1 MAEKLVYIGK
11 IVDLQPIPNADK
23 IVSATVVCGAGGKW
37 VGVVGKEQFTVGD
50 LCRVYLQDSLLPKT
64 EEFAFMEKQGYR
76 VRIQRFRGVP
86 SECLIMPL
94 IADEGTYQVGDD
106 ITELADV
113 TKYDKPLPASLQ
125 GVARGNFPS
134 FIPKT
139 DEPNFQ
145 TAEHLVQ
152 ALYGLPYYITTKCDG
167 SSATVYWHE
176 GHFGVCSRNLE
187 LEESDTNIIWQLAKQ
202 HDLPAKMAGTPIA
215 IQWETCGPGIQ
226 GNPMGLSKPELF
238 VFNAY
243 DTELHQYYGA
253 KALRAFCQVLELQ
266 MVPLIASDSSFPY
279 TTADELR
286 KLAEGQCANG
296 RQREGVVIRA
306 QQETRVNGDRLS
318 FKVINPLY
326 GD

>member
-11 IVDLQPIPNADK
+11 IIALQPIPNADK

-37 VGVVGKEQFTVGD
+37 VGVVGKEQFVVGD

-64 EEFAFMEKQGYR
+64 EEFSFMEKQNYR

-94 IADEGTYQVGDD
+94 VADSGTYVIGDD

-113 TKYDKPLPASLQ
+113 TKYNKPLPASLQ
-125 GVARGNFPS
+125 GIARGNFPS

-167 SSATVYWHE
+167 SSATVYHHDY
-176 GHFGVCSRNLE
+176 HFGVCSRNLE
-187 LEESDTNIIWQLAKQ
+187 LEESDDNIIWTLAKQ
-202 HDLPAKMAGTPIA
+202 YDLPRKLQAYDIA
-215 IQWETCGPGIQ
+215 IQWETCGPSIQ
-226 GNPMGLSKPELF
+226 GNPLGLTKPGLF
-238 VFNAY
+238 VFNV
-243 DTELHQYYGA
+243 YGIDIHSYFSYEMV
-253 KALRAFCQVLELQ
+253 KWWCNELELP
-266 MVPLIASDSSFPY
+266 MVPLVEVGASFPY

-286 KLAEGQCANG
+286 RLAEGLYPNG
-296 RQREGVVIRA
+296 QQREGIVIRA

-318 FKVINPLY
+318 FKVINPFY
-326 GD
+326 KD